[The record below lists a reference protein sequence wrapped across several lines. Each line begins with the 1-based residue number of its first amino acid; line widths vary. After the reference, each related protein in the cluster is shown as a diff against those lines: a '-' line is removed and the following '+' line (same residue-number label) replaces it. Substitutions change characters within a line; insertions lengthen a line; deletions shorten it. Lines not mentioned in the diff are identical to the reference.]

1 MPFSYFP
8 PLPENIWGNID
19 GNIELQSDLL
29 DLIDS
34 KLVEINNNENLLINP
49 NFRIWQ
55 RVANEFEI
63 VNRSRLSNVAT
74 LETSIPHGYQT
85 ADTVQTTQMSDSS
98 YDAPSGETIIVVDDT
113 SFRYYSTGSDES
125 ETAEVDGKCVLINRT
140 SIVATDAAFT
150 ADRWIA
156 ISDANTLIATPESP
170 TGMLIESVDDTKF
183 GLLQIV
189 PILYLKA
196 FLDGKFSASIS
207 LSSDNNATAKVAILS
222 WNGISDST
230 TNDAISSWNSDGTNP
245 TLATNWHYE
254 GVSDSIELTTTPTT
268 LKLEDIE
275 IATIDVTNIAVYVW
289 FEGVTSDEKIMIDE
303 AQLLV
308 SSTALEF
315 TPNTYQFDMDECQ
328 KFYQKS
334 YANQHSPTTISNSGK
349 VVFPTSFGTDSGGAF
364 GTVSISPMYRPPLV
378 ELISA
383 SNPPESGNWQV
394 STGTNIAVSAE
405 NISENS
411 FSVKN
416 DAGFTVST
424 NSISGHY
431 VCSAEI

>member
-19 GNIELQSDLL
+19 GNIILQSDLI

-34 KLVEINNNENLLINP
+34 KLVEINNRNNLLINP

-74 LETSIPHGYQT
+74 LETSIPHGFQT
-85 ADTVQTTQMSDSS
+85 ADVVQVTQISDSS
-98 YDAPSGETIIVVDDT
+98 YDTTSGETIIVVDDT
-113 SFRYYSTGSDES
+113 SFRYYSSGSDES
-125 ETAEVDGKCVLINRT
+125 ETSEAVGKCVLTNRT
-140 SIVATDAAFT
+140 SIVATDSNFT

-156 ISDANTLIATPESP
+156 ISDSNTLISTPIEP
-170 TGMLIESVDDTKF
+170 IGMQIESIDATKF
-183 GLLQIV
+183 GIIQKV
-189 PILYLKA
+189 PNLYSPP
-196 FLDGKFSASIS
+196 FLEGKFSATIS
-207 LSSDNNATAKVAILS
+207 LSSDNNATAKLAILS
-222 WNGISDST
+222 WNGVSDTT
-230 TNDAISSWNSDGTNP
+230 TNDVVSSWNSDGTNP

-254 GVSDSIELTTTPTT
+254 GISDSIELSET
-268 LKLEDIE
+268 LTKIKLENIE
-275 IATIDVTNIAVYVW
+275 IATSDVTNIAVFVW
-289 FEGVTSDEKIMIDE
+289 FEGVTAREKITINE
-303 AQLLV
+303 AQLLPNN
-308 SSTALEF
+308 SALEF
-315 TPNTYQFDMDECQ
+315 IPNSYQFDLDECL

-334 YANQHSPTTISNSGK
+334 YVNRFAPTTISNNGK

-364 GTVSISPMYRPPLV
+364 GTVSITPMYRPPIV

-383 SNPPESGNWQV
+383 DNPSELGKWQV

-411 FSVKN
+411 FSIKN

>member
-8 PLPENIWGNID
+8 PMLENIWGNID
-19 GNIELQSDLL
+19 GNIELQTDLI

-34 KLVEINNNENLLINP
+34 KLVEINNKDNLLINP

-63 VNRSRLSNVAT
+63 VNRSRIANVAT
-74 LETSIPHGYQT
+74 LETSIPHGYHT
-85 ADTVQTTQMSDSS
+85 GDKVQTTQMSDSS
-98 YDAPSGETIIVVDDT
+98 YDSPSGETIIVIDDT
-113 SFRYYSTGSDES
+113 SFRYYSSGSDES
-125 ETAEVDGKCVLINRT
+125 ETSETDGKCVLINRT
-140 SIVATDAAFT
+140 SIVATDSNFA

-156 ISDANTLIATPESP
+156 ISNANTLITTPVTP

-183 GLLQIV
+183 GLLQVI
-189 PILYLKA
+189 PNLYSNA

-207 LSSDNNATAKVAILS
+207 LTSDNNAAAKVAILS
-222 WNGISDST
+222 WNGLADTT
-230 TNDAISSWNSDGTNP
+230 TNDAVSSWNSDGTNP
-245 TLATNWHYE
+245 TLAANWHYE
-254 GVSDSIELTTTPTT
+254 GVSDSVILNSIATTI
-268 LKLEDIE
+268 KLEDIE
-275 IATIDVTNIAVYVW
+275 IATSDITNIAVFVW
-289 FEGVTSDEKIMIDE
+289 FESVNIGEKITIDE
-303 AQLLV
+303 AQLLAN
-308 SSTALEF
+308 SSALEF

-334 YANQHSPTTISNSGK
+334 YTNRHCPTTISNAGK
-349 VVFPTSFGTDSGGAF
+349 VVFPTSFGTDSGGVF
-364 GTVSISPMYRPPLV
+364 GTVSISPMYRPPFV

-411 FSVKN
+411 FSIKN
-416 DAGFTVST
+416 NAGFTVST

>member
-19 GNIELQSDLL
+19 GNIELQTDLI

-34 KLVEINNNENLLINP
+34 KLVEINNNDNLLINP

-63 VNRSRLSNVAT
+63 VNRSRISNVAT

-85 ADTVQTTQMSDSS
+85 GDKVQTTQMSDSS
-98 YDAPSGETIIVVDDT
+98 YDAPSGETIIVIDDT
-113 SFRYYSTGSDES
+113 TFRYYSSGSYES
-125 ETAEVDGKCVLINRT
+125 QTAEADGKCVLINRT
-140 SIVATDAAFT
+140 SFVPTDGAFT

-156 ISDANTLIATPESP
+156 ISDANTLITTLVTP

-183 GLLQIV
+183 GLLQVI
-189 PILYLKA
+189 PNLYLNA

-207 LSSDNNATAKVAILS
+207 LSSDNNAAGKVAILS
-222 WNGISDST
+222 WNGVTDTT
-230 TNDAISSWNSDGTNP
+230 TNDVISSWNSNGTNP
-245 TLATNWHYE
+245 TLAANWHYE
-254 GVSDSIELTTTPTT
+254 GVSDSVILNSIATTI
-268 LKLEDIE
+268 KLEDIE
-275 IATIDVTNIAVYVW
+275 IATSDVTNIAVFVW
-289 FEGVTSDEKIMIDE
+289 FESVTFGEKITIVE
-303 AQLLV
+303 ALLLAN
-308 SSTALEF
+308 SSALEF

-334 YANQHSPTTISNSGK
+334 YTNRHSPTTLSNSGK
-349 VVFPTSFGTDSGGAF
+349 VVFPTSFGTDSGGVF
-364 GTVSISPMYRPPLV
+364 GTVSISPMYRPPSV

-383 SNPPESGNWQV
+383 SNPPESGKWQV

-411 FSVKN
+411 FSIKN
-416 DAGFTVST
+416 NAGFTVST

>member
-8 PLPENIWGNID
+8 HLPENIWGNID
-19 GNIELQSDLL
+19 GNIELQSDLI

-34 KLVEINNNENLLINP
+34 KLVESNTRNNLLINP

-74 LETSIPHGYQT
+74 LETSLPHGFQT
-85 ADTVQTTQMSDSS
+85 ADIVQVTQMSDSS
-98 YDAPSGETIIVVDDT
+98 YDTTSGETIIVVDDT

-125 ETAEVDGKCVLINRT
+125 ETSEADGKCVITNRT
-140 SIVATDAAFT
+140 SIVATDSNFT

-156 ISDANTLIATPESP
+156 LSDANTLIATPTEP
-170 TGMLIESVDDTKF
+170 TGMQIESIDDTKF
-183 GLLQIV
+183 GLIQIV
-189 PILYLKA
+189 PNLYLNA
-196 FLDGKFSASIS
+196 FIDGKFSASIN
-207 LSSDNNATAKVAILS
+207 LSSDNNASAKVAIIS
-222 WNGISDST
+222 WNGVSDST
-230 TNDAISSWNSDGTNP
+230 TNDVVSSWNSDGTNP
-245 TLATNWHYE
+245 TLATNWCYE
-254 GVSDSIELTTTPTT
+254 GISDTVELTEIATTI
-268 LKLEDIE
+268 KLEDIE
-275 IATIDVTNIAVYVW
+275 INTNNVTNIAVFVW
-289 FEGVTSDEKIMIDE
+289 FESVTSGEKINIDK

-308 SSTALEF
+308 SSSSLEF
-315 TPNTYQFDMDECQ
+315 IPNSYQFDLDECQ

-334 YANQHSPTTISNSGK
+334 YANRNCATTISDNGK

-364 GTVSISPMYRPPLV
+364 GTVSIGPMYRPPTV

-383 SNPPESGNWQV
+383 NNPPEVGKWQV
-394 STGTNIAVSAE
+394 STGTNIAVIAE

>member
-8 PLPENIWGNID
+8 PLPENIWGNLD
-19 GNIELQSDLL
+19 GNIELQSDLI

-34 KLVEINNNENLLINP
+34 KLVEINNNDNLLINP

-85 ADTVQTTQMSDSS
+85 ADTVQTSQMSDSS
-98 YDAPSGETIIVVDDT
+98 YDAPTGETIIVVDDT

-125 ETAEVDGKCVLINRT
+125 ETAETDGKCVLINRT
-140 SIVATDAAFT
+140 SIVATDSNFT

-156 ISDANTLIATPESP
+156 ISDTNTLIATPESP

-189 PILYLKA
+189 PNLYLNA
-196 FLDGKFSASIS
+196 FLDGKFSASIR
-207 LSSDNNATAKVAILS
+207 LSSDNNASAKLAILS
-222 WNGISDST
+222 WNGFSDTS
-230 TNDAISSWNSDGTNP
+230 TNDAISSWNSEGTNP
-245 TLATNWHYE
+245 TLASNWHYE
-254 GVSDSIELTTTPTT
+254 GVSDSITLTTTPST

-275 IATIDVTNIAVYVW
+275 IATSDVTNIAVFVW
-289 FEGVTSDEKIMIDE
+289 FEDATYGEKITIDE
-303 AQLLV
+303 AQLLAN
-308 SSTALEF
+308 SAALAF
-315 TPNTYQFDMDECQ
+315 APNTYQDDLDECQ

-334 YANQHSPTTISNSGK
+334 YANRHCPTTISNAGK

-364 GTVSISPMYRPPLV
+364 GTVSINPMYRPPFV